1 MVLTKTLRHFFN
13 NAVSIKLCLHCSVFS
28 DYLFNLIKHAM
39 KRSPLKEI
47 LRGNRKLEDIK
58 EERIV
63 KDMCVQVSK

>member
-1 MVLTKTLRHFFN
+1 MVLAKPLRHFFN
-13 NAVSIKLCLHCSVFS
+13 NAVSIELCLHSS
-28 DYLFNLIKHAM
+28 DYLFNFIKHAM

-63 KDMCVQVSK
+63 KDVCVQVSK